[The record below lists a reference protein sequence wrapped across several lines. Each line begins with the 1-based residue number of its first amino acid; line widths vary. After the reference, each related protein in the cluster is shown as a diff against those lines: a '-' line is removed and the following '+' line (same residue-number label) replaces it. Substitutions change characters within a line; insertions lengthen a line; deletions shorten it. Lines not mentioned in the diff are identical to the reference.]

1 MKEIGRVL
9 DNKNKF
15 SLVEVGGSYC
25 ESCISKE
32 KCFFH
37 REREKIV
44 EAENKLNAKPGD
56 LVLLDIPS
64 KKYIFI
70 TFIIYLIPII
80 SMFIGALLGEYF
92 FKGVYFKGENI
103 SSIIFGFLFLLIS
116 ISIIKVFGKRIFL
129 RPRIEDIVDED
140 FLKNFTNKIS
150 WFKIKSWYIKFK
162 EINYGNWR

>member
-44 EAENKLNAKPGD
+44 EAENNLNAKPGD

-116 ISIIKVFGKRIFL
+116 ITIIRIFGRKLFL
-129 RPRIEDIVDED
+129 RPKIEEIVDED

-150 WFKIKSWYIKFK
+150 
-162 EINYGNWR
+162 